1 MCMAY
6 RRVGGGKGLVIA
18 PPSAAGT
25 SWLNRF
31 GETTTA
37 MASGWML
44 LRGVRRR
51 RGLAKGFIL
60 SDHVDYPDLM
70 RAVDLSGASR
80 VLVTHG
86 FSDVVARLL
95 RERGLDADVLQ
106 TRFVGEAAPDDAGAD
121 NTDDSG
127 DTDDD
132 HSTATT
138 TQPGPA
144 EPSSPE
150 ADS

>member
-1 MCMAY
+1 M
-6 RRVGGGKGLVIA
+6 IA

-25 SWLNRF
+25 SWLGRF

-51 RGLAKGFIL
+51 RALAKGFIL

-86 FSDVVARLL
+86 FSDVIARLL
-95 RERGLDADVLQ
+95 RDRGLDADVLQ
-106 TRFVGEAAPDDAGAD
+106 TRFVGEASPDDTDRDETGGEVSAD
-121 NTDDSG
+121 GSEAESVAQDD
-127 DTDDD
+127 
-132 HSTATT
+132 
-138 TQPGPA
+138 A
-144 EPSSPE
+144 EAAE
-150 ADS
+150 